1 MEKKQP
7 HNEGFVPKY
16 LLEKLAEKGHEE
28 AKKTL
33 LKMEEIQEKK
43 TISIKNENV
52 EDSPTLAPVQAQRL
66 IYDSENTQEFMHKL
80 VRKEGAPSVRDKFVN
95 FAYDFSGQTLN
106 YLKNNLNRNSLDN
119 RGMNLIFNVHY
130 DKDLNNAFWDPDL
143 KQLAF
148 GEGDGKLFT
157 NFTGSSEVVAHEM
170 AHAVTQFTN
179 DLEYRHQSGALNEH
193 FSDAIGSAVKQ
204 HIKGQNA
211 KTADWLIGNQI
222 VGPKFPGKALRSM
235 KNPGTA
241 NEVDDQPEHFKDYRE
256 LPLSEDNGGVHQ
268 FSGIP
273 NKAFF
278 LVSLE
283 IETDRAAFLWYT
295 AWQNKKIMHKNA
307 TFSEAFKAILEAAKT
322 LTSQGK
328 LPQNT
333 VKVVENAFHEVGIK
347 LPTTV

>member
-1 MEKKQP
+1 MNKKHP

-33 LKMEEIQEKK
+33 LKMEGIQEKK
-43 TISIKNENV
+43 TIAIKNENV

-66 IYDSENTQEFMHKL
+66 IYDSENTLEFMHKL
-80 VRKEGAPSVRDKFVN
+80 VRKEGEPSVRDKFVN

-106 YLKNNLNRNSLDN
+106 YLKNKLNRNSLDN

-130 DKDLNNAFWDPDL
+130 DNDLNNAFWDPDI

-157 NFTGSSEVVAHEM
+157 NFTGSLDVVTHEI
-170 AHAVTQFTN
+170 AHAITQFTN
-179 DLEYRHQSGALNEH
+179 DLEYQHQSGALNEH

-204 HIKGQNA
+204 HVKGQNA
-211 KTADWLIGNQI
+211 ETADWLIGNEI
-222 VGPKFPGKALRSM
+222 VGPEFPGKALRSM
-235 KNPGTA
+235 KDPGTA
-241 NEVDDQPEHFKDYRE
+241 SEIDDQPVHFRDYKK
-256 LPLSEDNGGVHQ
+256 LPLEVDNGGVHRY
-268 FSGIP
+268 SGIP
-273 NKAFF
+273 NKAFY

-295 AWQNKKIMHKNA
+295 AWQNKQIMHPNA
-307 TFSEAFKAILEAAKT
+307 TFSEAFKAILQAAKT

-328 LPQNT
+328 LPQDT